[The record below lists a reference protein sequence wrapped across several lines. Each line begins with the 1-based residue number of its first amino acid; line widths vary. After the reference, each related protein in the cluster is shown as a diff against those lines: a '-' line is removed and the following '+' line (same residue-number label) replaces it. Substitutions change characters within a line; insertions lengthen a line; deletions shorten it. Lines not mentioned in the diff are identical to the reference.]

1 MFEPQSVLASALKL
15 PGRDGA
21 DGRRPL
27 RLGEV
32 RGWRL
37 TQLAAFPK
45 AVPEVEHAAR
55 SLFGVEPP
63 DRDGLAVT
71 ADECLVMRTGPEA
84 FWIVSPESQDVAAAL
99 RAVVRS
105 DLGAVTSL
113 SSSRARIYIEG
124 VEASKVLSTSIAVDF
139 NRSAFRVGH
148 FAMTGLHHTAVLVH
162 RTAAERYEL
171 YALRSFALWTWEWLT
186 DAAWQFGYDIEI

>member
-1 MFEPQSVLASALKL
+1 VFERQSALAGALKL

-37 TQLAAFPK
+37 TQLAAFPE
-45 AVPEVEHAAR
+45 AVAEVEHAAR
-55 SLFGVEPP
+55 SVLGVDPP
-63 DRDGLAVT
+63 DRGGSAVT
-71 ADECLVMRTGPEA
+71 ADKCLVMRTGPEA
-84 FWIVSPESQDVAAAL
+84 FWIVSPESQDVADAL
-99 RAVVRS
+99 RAVVGPDR
-105 DLGAVTSL
+105 GAITSL
-113 SSSRARIYIEG
+113 SSSRARLYVQG
-124 VEASKVLSTSIAVDF
+124 VDAPKVLSTSIALDF
-139 NRSAFRVGH
+139 NHSAFRVGQ

-171 YALRSFALWTWEWLT
+171 YVLRSFALWTWEWLT
-186 DAAWQFGYDIEI
+186 DAALQFGYDIGI